1 MRHTEP
7 HDNGYNRVGF
17 IFIHRQPIFT
27 TYYVYNGH
35 MTETKKEYSQA
46 EIDRLV
52 ANELKSVEREYYD
65 KWVARGNEIERL
77 EKQLKKVS
85 LRWSEMVREDHDKFL
100 VIEELRKDVER
111 AQWIIQINNEMFV
124 RMQEKRLET
133 QFE

>member
-1 MRHTEP
+1 
-7 HDNGYNRVGF
+7 
-17 IFIHRQPIFT
+17 
-27 TYYVYNGH
+27 
-35 MTETKKEYSQA
+35 MTETNKEYSQA

-85 LRWSEMVREDHDKFL
+85 LKWSEMVREDHDKFL
-100 VIEELRKDVER
+100 LIEELRKDVER

-124 RMQEKRLET
+124 RIQEKRLET
-133 QFE
+133 QFK

>member
-1 MRHTEP
+1 
-7 HDNGYNRVGF
+7 
-17 IFIHRQPIFT
+17 
-27 TYYVYNGH
+27 

-52 ANELKSVEREYYD
+52 ANELKSIEREYHD

-100 VIEELRKDVER
+100 VIEELRKDVEG

-133 QFE
+133 QLGISQKVG